1 LESILFSALLGLAP
15 HLFLTAAGSVGLLLL
30 IGFAPGAHAQT
41 TPTVSIARQGDGVVT
56 EGSDVVFRV
65 TASHAVSANLTVGDD
80 DNADFVSSDDEG
92 SQSVVIASGASTAD
106 FTLSTV
112 GDSIDEANG
121 AVSVAVNSGVG
132 YTVGSPSFATVA
144 VNDDDATT
152 VTLSVPDATAAEG
165 SSTDRATVRLSLNR
179 ALLNGE
185 SLAIPLAFSGG
196 VLGTDFSLS
205 LSGSPAGVAL
215 SNGTVTFTGSSG
227 GSATTADVL
236 LSASED
242 VDGVDETVTVSIPSV
257 STGNTP
263 ILTATLLGGGATGS
277 RTGNGQVV
285 LSDDDTP
292 ALVFSAMSV
301 TVAEGSS
308 GSYTVRLATLP
319 TGTVTVTVGGAT
331 GEVTVDTNRHQRQS
345 DHPHLHHQRQRP
357 LEYAPAGDGGGRGG
371 CRHGQ

>member
-1 LESILFSALLGLAP
+1 
-15 HLFLTAAGSVGLLLL
+15 VGLLLL

-65 TASHAVSANLTVGDD
+65 TASHAVSANLTVNLTVGDD

-106 FTLSTV
+106 FTVSTV

-121 AVSVAVNSGVG
+121 TVSVAVNSGVG

-242 VDGVDETVTVSIPSV
+242 VDGVDETVTVSNPV
-257 STGNTP
+257 G
-263 ILTATLLGGGATGS
+263 LH
-277 RTGNGQVV
+277 GQ
-285 LSDDDTP
+285 
-292 ALVFSAMSV
+292 
-301 TVAEGSS
+301 
-308 GSYTVRLATLP
+308 
-319 TGTVTVTVGGAT
+319 
-331 GEVTVDTNRHQRQS
+331 
-345 DHPHLHHQRQRP
+345 HPHP
-357 LEYAPAGDGGGRGG
+357 DGHASGGRG
-371 CRHGQ
+371 HGEPHRQRASRPE